1 MSVATGDL
9 VEHGALRVVA
19 AQGWPGS
26 ALAVSPDGAWAA
38 VALPGRVVVSRLP
51 GLDSVREIAVSDV
64 RSMAAVGPD
73 RLALA
78 PRRGLLVIDDPVGV
92 ARVGLRSRAPGRLVL
107 SAGHGGRLAAVGDR
121 AALPR
126 ATVVARSDAARRRDW
141 TAAVE
146 GAAAAA
152 WLDDGDLAVAAGAD
166 LVLVR
171 AGEEHARAPSPLG
184 ERITAVASI
193 PGGVVIAGRGDR
205 AMIHA
210 VLPGAARPS
219 LEVHPGTA
227 RALAVADGLLVVSSR
242 SLGERVTVH
251 DLATGERRASLRG
264 VALGAPGP
272 GIVVATGREGTVVLA
287 PRRGISPAFGE

>member
-1 MSVATGDL
+1 MTVAAPDL
-9 VEHGALRVVA
+9 VEQGALRVAA

-38 VALPGRVVVSRLP
+38 VALPGRVVVARLP
-51 GLDSVREIAVSDV
+51 GLDGVREIAVSDV

-78 PRRGLLVIDDPVGV
+78 PRRGLLVIDDPLGA

-107 SAGHGGRLAAVGDR
+107 AAGDGGRLAAVGDR

-126 ATVVARSDAARRRDW
+126 ATVVARSDLARRRDW
-141 TAAVE
+141 TATVE
-146 GAAAAA
+146 GAMAAA
-152 WLDDGDLAVAAGAD
+152 WLDDGDLAVATGAD

-171 AGEEHARAPSPLG
+171 GGEEHARAPRPLG

-193 PGGVVIAGRGDR
+193 PGGVAIAGQGDR
-205 AMIHA
+205 VVLHA
-210 VLPGAARPS
+210 VLPGAARPAI
-219 LEVHPGTA
+219 EVHPGTG
-227 RALAVADGLLVVSSR
+227 RALAAGTGVLVVASR

-251 DLATGERRASLRG
+251 DLATGERTASLRG
-264 VALGAPGP
+264 VALGAPAP
-272 GIVVATGREGTVVLA
+272 GCVVATGREGTVVLA
-287 PRRGISPAFGE
+287 P

>member
-1 MSVATGDL
+1 MTVAAPDL
-9 VEHGALRVVA
+9 VEQGALRVAA

-38 VALPGRVVVSRLP
+38 VALPGRVVVARLP
-51 GLDSVREIAVSDV
+51 GLDGVREIAVSDV

-78 PRRGLLVIDDPVGV
+78 PRRGLLVIDDPLGA

-107 SAGHGGRLAAVGDR
+107 AAGDGGRLAAVGDR

-126 ATVVARSDAARRRDW
+126 ATVVARSDLARRRDW
-141 TAAVE
+141 TATIE
-146 GAAAAA
+146 GALAAA
-152 WLDDGDLAVAAGAD
+152 WLDDGDLAVATGAD

-171 AGEEHARAPSPLG
+171 GGEEHARAPRPLG

-193 PGGVVIAGRGDR
+193 PGGVAIAGQGDR
-205 AMIHA
+205 VVLHA
-210 VLPGAARPS
+210 VLPGAARPAI
-219 LEVHPGTA
+219 EVHPGTG
-227 RALAVADGLLVVSSR
+227 RALAAGTGVLVVASR

-251 DLATGERRASLRG
+251 DLATGERTASLRG
-264 VALGAPGP
+264 VALGAPAP
-272 GIVVATGREGTVVLA
+272 GCVVATGREGTVVLA
-287 PRRGISPAFGE
+287 P